1 MSGTQRSR
9 LAVVWLATVLAM
21 AGCHSAP
28 ATESA
33 ASSAPTST
41 ATASTASRTSAASR
55 EMVERAA
62 VEAAYR
68 RFWAVSWSIDKQPSA
83 RWRSILASVATEP
96 VLTRLV
102 ERTGLQVRD
111 GITRYGQVIPH
122 PTVSPINGART
133 VTVGDC
139 QDAHAAGQADRRTGE
154 AKTVGVARSPVV
166 GTLVRGPDGVW
177 RVSDIRYTEGT
188 C

>member
-9 LAVVWLATVLAM
+9 LAVVWLAAALAM
-21 AGCHSAP
+21 TGCHRAP
-28 ATESA
+28 ATDSA

-41 ATASTASRTSAASR
+41 ASRTSAAST
-55 EMVERAA
+55 EMVDRAA

-102 ERTGLQVRD
+102 ERTGLQVRN

-133 VTVGDC
+133 VTVRDC

-166 GTLVRGPDGVW
+166 GALVRGPDGVW